1 VSENQGSFKSKLE
14 AKAEEMRDHLQDGA
28 ERFGQGMQREAK
40 GVDQRIKDGIQSA
53 IEEGKQA
60 GKRLGR
66 HPGVTRRPPSGR
78 PPTGRPPSI
87 RP

>member
-1 VSENQGSFKSKLE
+1 V
-14 AKAEEMRDHLQDGA
+14 
-28 ERFGQGMQREAK
+28 
-40 GVDQRIKDGIQSA
+40 QSA
-53 IEEGKQA
+53 IEEGKQP

-78 PPTGRPPSI
+78 PPTGQPPSS